1 MQKHIKFFLSIV
13 CLPSLFSCNFDETFG
28 DNPNGMEVMMSNSVQ
43 DFDNDSTSLRSI
55 AEPESAEEIIYRA
68 EHGENVLFAFS
79 QEDCSSCESFMKNA
93 GNRLWQ
99 TKYRI
104 SLIGKEIKE
113 EAAKIS
119 KYVADNE
126 LERMLAH
133 PINGGT
139 PSLYIMNNEKI
150 VELVYGSNKDDDK
163 IVATALKEYVKKGNV
178 YHSDLSAW
186 YSSFSEHQTVIE
198 GPTYVLSRSSKDDF
212 YANVFPIVL
221 KSDKKFNVI
230 GLQPYD
236 EGSNGINALRE
247 YAGTNDIEG
256 KLLNVHI
263 ADSWKGENENT
274 ITIIDDVQSYLKEN
288 YVSSSL

>member
-1 MQKHIKFFLSIV
+1 MQKHIKFFLSLV
-13 CLPSLFSCNFDETFG
+13 CLPNLFSCSFDDASGE
-28 DNPNGMEVMMSNSVQ
+28 NPNGMEVMMSNSVQ
-43 DFDNDSTSLRSI
+43 VFDKNSTSLRSI

-79 QEDCSSCESFMKNA
+79 QEDCSSCESFMKNV
-93 GNRLWQ
+93 GKRLWE

-104 SLIGKEIKE
+104 SLIGKGIKE

-119 KYVADNE
+119 KYVVDNE

-133 PINGGT
+133 PISGGT

-163 IVATALKEYVKKGNV
+163 IVAAALKEYVKGGNV

-198 GPTYVLSRSSKDDF
+198 GPTYVLSEASKDDF
-212 YANVFPIVL
+212 YTNVFPLVS

-236 EGSNGINALRE
+236 EGSNGLNALRE
-247 YAGTNDIEG
+247 HAGTNDIEG

-263 ADSWKGENENT
+263 ADSWKGEKENT
-274 ITIIDDVQSYLKEN
+274 ITVIDDVQSYLKEN
-288 YVSSSL
+288 YVISSL

>member
-1 MQKHIKFFLSIV
+1 MDEA
-13 CLPSLFSCNFDETFG
+13 FSDH
-28 DNPNGMEVMMSNSVQ
+28 PNAMEIMMSNSVQ
-43 DFDNDSTSLRSI
+43 VFDKDSTSLRSI

-79 QEDCSSCESFMKNA
+79 QEDCSSCERFMKNA

-104 SLIGKEIKE
+104 TLIGKEIKE

-119 KYVADNE
+119 KYVVDNE

-133 PINGGT
+133 PISGGT

-163 IVATALKEYVKKGNV
+163 IVATALKEYVKGGNV
-178 YHSDLSAW
+178 YHSDVSGW
-186 YSSFSEHQTVIE
+186 YSSFSRHDALIE
-198 GPTYVLSRSSKDDF
+198 GPTYVLSEASKDDF
-212 YANVFPIVL
+212 YKNVFPIVS

-230 GLQPYD
+230 GVKSYD
-236 EGSNGINALRE
+236 ENSAGLNMLRGCT
-247 YAGTNDIEG
+247 GTNDLEG
-256 KLLNVHI
+256 KLLYVDL
-263 ADSWKGENENT
+263 ADKST

>member
-1 MQKHIKFFLSIV
+1 MQKRIKFFLSLA
-13 CLPSLFSCNFDETFG
+13 CLPSLFSCNFDDAFG
-28 DNPNGMEVMMSNSVQ
+28 ENPNGMEVMMSNSVQ
-43 DFDNDSTSLRSI
+43 VFDNDSTSLRSI
-55 AEPESAEEIIYRA
+55 AEPEYAEEIIYRA

-79 QEDCSSCESFMKNA
+79 QEDCSSCESFMKNV
-93 GNRLWQ
+93 GKRLWQ

-104 SLIGKEIKE
+104 TLIGKEIKE

-126 LERMLAH
+126 LERIISH

-150 VELVYGSNKDDDK
+150 VELVYGSTKDDDK
-163 IVATALKEYVKKGNV
+163 TVATALKEYVKKGNV
-178 YHSDLSAW
+178 YHSNLSAW
-186 YSSFSEHQTVIE
+186 YSSFSEHQTVVE
-198 GPTYVLSRSSKDDF
+198 GPTYVLSEASKDDF
-212 YANVFPIVL
+212 YANVYPIVS

-236 EGSNGINALRE
+236 EGSSGLNMLRG

-263 ADSWKGENENT
+263 ANSWKGEKEST
-274 ITIIDDVQSYLKEN
+274 ITIIDDVQSYLNEN

>member
-1 MQKHIKFFLSIV
+1 
-13 CLPSLFSCNFDETFG
+13 
-28 DNPNGMEVMMSNSVQ
+28 MEVMMSNSVQ

-79 QEDCSSCESFMKNA
+79 QEDCSSCESFMKNV
-93 GNRLWQ
+93 GKRLWE

-150 VELVYGSNKDDDK
+150 VELVYGSTKDDDK
-163 IVATALKEYVKKGNV
+163 TVATALKEYVKKGNV
-178 YHSDLSAW
+178 YHSNLSAW
-186 YSSFSEHQTVIE
+186 YSSFSEHQTVVE
-198 GPTYVLSRSSKDDF
+198 GPTYVLSEASKDDF
-212 YANVFPIVL
+212 YTNVFPIVSE
-221 KSDKKFNVI
+221 SDKKFNVI
-230 GLQPYD
+230 EVKSYD
-236 EGSNGINALRE
+236 ENSSGLNMLRG
-247 YAGTNDIEG
+247 YTGTYDLEG
-256 KLLNVHI
+256 KLLYVDL
-263 ADSWKGENENT
+263 ADKST
-274 ITIIDDVQSYLKEN
+274 ITIIDDAQSYLKEN

>member
-1 MQKHIKFFLSIV
+1 MQKHIKFFLSLV
-13 CLPSLFSCNFDETFG
+13 CLPNLFSCSFDDASGE
-28 DNPNGMEVMMSNSVQ
+28 NPNGMEVMMSNSVQ
-43 DFDNDSTSLRSI
+43 VFDKNSTSLRSI

-79 QEDCSSCESFMKNA
+79 QEDCSSCESFMKNV
-93 GNRLWQ
+93 GKRLWE

-104 SLIGKEIKE
+104 SLIGKGIKE

-119 KYVADNE
+119 KYVVDNE

-133 PINGGT
+133 PISGGT

-163 IVATALKEYVKKGNV
+163 IVAAALKEYVKGGNV

-186 YSSFSEHQTVIE
+186 YSLFSEHQTVIE
-198 GPTYVLSRSSKDDF
+198 GPTYVLSEASKDDF
-212 YANVFPIVL
+212 YTNVFPLVS

-236 EGSNGINALRE
+236 EGSNGLNALRE
-247 YAGTNDIEG
+247 HAGTNDIEG

-263 ADSWKGENENT
+263 ADSWKGEKENT
-274 ITIIDDVQSYLKEN
+274 ITVIDDVQSYLKEN
-288 YVSSSL
+288 YVISSL

>member
-1 MQKHIKFFLSIV
+1 MQKPIKFFLSSL
-13 CLPSLFSCNFDETFG
+13 CLPGLCSCILDEAFG
-28 DNPNGMEVMMSNSVQ
+28 DHPNAMEVMMSNSVQ
-43 DFDNDSTSLRSI
+43 VFDKDSTSLRSI

-79 QEDCSSCESFMKNA
+79 QEDCSSCESFMKNV
-93 GNRLWQ
+93 GKRLWE

-150 VELVYGSNKDDDK
+150 VELVYGSNKDDEK

-178 YHSDLSAW
+178 YHSDLSDW

-230 GLQPYD
+230 GLEPYD

-263 ADSWKGENENT
+263 ADSWKGEHENT
-274 ITIIDDVQSYLKEN
+274 ITVIDDVQSYLKEN

>member
-43 DFDNDSTSLRSI
+43 VFDNDSTSLRSI

-79 QEDCSSCESFMKNA
+79 QEDCSSCESFMKNV
-93 GNRLWQ
+93 GKRLWE

-150 VELVYGSNKDDDK
+150 VELVYGSNKDDEK

-178 YHSDLSAW
+178 YHSDLSDW
-186 YSSFSEHQTVIE
+186 YSSFSEH
-198 GPTYVLSRSSKDDF
+198 
-212 YANVFPIVL
+212 
-221 KSDKKFNVI
+221 
-230 GLQPYD
+230 
-236 EGSNGINALRE
+236 
-247 YAGTNDIEG
+247 
-256 KLLNVHI
+256 
-263 ADSWKGENENT
+263 
-274 ITIIDDVQSYLKEN
+274 
-288 YVSSSL
+288 

>member
-1 MQKHIKFFLSIV
+1 MQKPIKFFLSLL
-13 CLPSLFSCNFDETFG
+13 CLPGLCSCILDEAFG
-28 DNPNGMEVMMSNSVQ
+28 DHPNAMEVMMSNSVQ
-43 DFDNDSTSLRSI
+43 VFDKDSTSLRSI

-79 QEDCSSCESFMKNA
+79 QEDCSSCERFMKNA

-104 SLIGKEIKE
+104 TLIGKEIKE

-119 KYVADNE
+119 KYVVDNE

-133 PINGGT
+133 PISGGT

-163 IVATALKEYVKKGNV
+163 IVATALKEYVKVGNV
-178 YHSDLSAW
+178 YHSDVSGW
-186 YSSFSEHQTVIE
+186 YSSFSRHDALIE
-198 GPTYVLSRSSKDDF
+198 GPTYVLSEASKDDF
-212 YANVFPIVL
+212 YANVFPIVS

-230 GLQPYD
+230 GVKSYD
-236 EGSNGINALRE
+236 ENSAGLNMLRGCT
-247 YAGTNDIEG
+247 GTNDLEG
-256 KLLNVHI
+256 KLLYI
-263 ADSWKGENENT
+263 DLADKENT